1 VARQDSSEEVDSVEH
16 LSGKDADSARRKVVV
31 EEAVAVAVL
40 GNAMGLN
47 ELQVLVAAAVGVE
60 ACDETLAGGLEL
72 ELDRMVADAG
82 VVTTSEIPA
91 EPF

>member
-72 ELDRMVADAG
+72 DRMVADAG